1 MTETTWTFEQDV
13 STDCSNSCIARYLS
27 IISRVAQSSAV
38 PFRER
43 SRVRAGNYAVDA
55 VDVDVVFSHTPLN
68 HYCIVYRCCCFHDCA
83 DDETLLV
90 KLLIPSASAGIILGK
105 GGETIICLQS
115 QYCTNIKLSKAGDFF
130 PGLLMLFYEKFG
142 CTF

>member
-1 MTETTWTFEQDV
+1 MVSMGKYSKWEPTAMLPSAGVAVGSAARGASPTEGGEGRWHIMAAAHLQLVIFTMM
-13 STDCSNSCIARYLS
+13 IMM
-27 IISRVAQSSAV
+27 IISHVYVIAV
-38 PFRER
+38 LF
-43 SRVRAGNYAVDA
+43 
-55 VDVDVVFSHTPLN
+55 FFT
-68 HYCIVYRCCCFHDCA
+68 

-130 PGLLMLFYEKFG
+130 PGLLMHCF
-142 CTF
+142 